1 MLVSLSDGIDQD
13 KLLQE
18 AAGWLQVEWCLT
30 TTRLLPIFDEEL
42 GWREIMSRRCS
53 QTGVGLR
60 MQALVEEVARRARHR
75 CVAYVVKSGAG
86 VARRARHHRVAYV
99 VKSGEGIPHHASSV
113 VPHRLRAMCASQ
125 TSRIETGFKK

>member
-1 MLVSLSDGIDQD
+1 MLGSLSDGIDQD

-30 TTRLLPIFDEEL
+30 TIRLLPIFDEEL
-42 GWREIMSRRCS
+42 GWRGIMSRRCS

-75 CVAYVVKSGAG
+75 CVAYVVKSG
-86 VARRARHHRVAYV
+86 
-99 VKSGEGIPHHASSV
+99 EGIPHHASSV

-125 TSRIETGFKK
+125 TSRIPYRD

>member
-1 MLVSLSDGIDQD
+1 
-13 KLLQE
+13 
-18 AAGWLQVEWCLT
+18 
-30 TTRLLPIFDEEL
+30 
-42 GWREIMSRRCS
+42 
-53 QTGVGLR
+53 

-86 VARRARHHRVAYV
+86 VARRARHRCVAYV

-125 TSRIETGFKK
+125 TSRIPYRD

>member
-1 MLVSLSDGIDQD
+1 MLGSLSDGIDQD

-42 GWREIMSRRCS
+42 GWRGIMSRRCS

-86 VARRARHHRVAYV
+86 CCASCASPLRRVCREEWRRNSTPRVIRSATSSSCYVRQSNVAYTV
-99 VKSGEGIPHHASSV
+99 
-113 VPHRLRAMCASQ
+113 
-125 TSRIETGFKK
+125 